1 MVSTL
6 VKKVEMKNGF
16 NKYAF
21 QIQLLAPDRYYA
33 KELRSLNLVTAERR
47 IIDVLLTIPRGP
59 ARSETLTDALT
70 PPPEAK
76 VAEEA
81 EEEAA
86 EAAKEDEEE
95 EVGRSVRM
103 RILLNEGSTMNFGK
117 ARAYQW

>member
-1 MVSTL
+1 MVST
-6 VKKVEMKNGF
+6 N
-16 NKYAF
+16 AF

-86 EAAKEDEEE
+86 EAAEEEAEEAAKEDEEE
-95 EVGRSVRM
+95 EAGRSVRM